1 MCENQVEVAKSQ
13 PVLLIG
19 NRGNSMRYSGIGGQA
34 VMEGVM
40 MKNKN
45 RYAVAVRKPDHEI
58 EVMTKE
64 YKGIVPGEIWQKIP
78 LVRGVLSFIDS
89 LVLGMSTLMYSASF
103 FEDEDESEKEKQKDS
118 PEKMKAKENAMM
130 GGTVALSVI
139 LAIAIFMILPYY
151 LSVFCSRFIASDMIV
166 AVLEGILRL
175 AIFIGYIVVI
185 SKMKEIQRVFMY
197 HGAEHKCINCI
208 EHGMELNVENVRRS
222 SKEHKRCGT
231 SFLMFVVILSVVL
244 FLFIRV
250 DSHVLRLVLRLA
262 LVPVIAE
269 PYSKPGKQ
277 RWGYS
282 SAWLHH
288 KGRNKHHMEYWI
300 DYGMPSEPAMVGM
313 RMPDNYVVEMFIDR
327 MSASKNYQKEKYTD
341 RSALEYYLQGKN
353 RHIMHPEVRELLEKL
368 LYMLADEGE
377 DATFDYIRREVL
389 HNKK

>member
-1 MCENQVEVAKSQ
+1 
-13 PVLLIG
+13 
-19 NRGNSMRYSGIGGQA
+19 MRYSGIGGQA

-64 YKGIVPGEIWQKIP
+64 YKGIVPGEIWHKIP

-103 FEDEDESEKEKQKDS
+103 FEDEDEAEKEKQKDS
-118 PEKMKAKENAMM
+118 PEKMKAKENTMM
-130 GGTVALSVI
+130 GGTVILSVI

-151 LSVFCSRFIASDMIV
+151 LSVLCSRFIASDMIV

-262 LVPVIAE
+262 LVPVIAGVSYE
-269 PYSKPGKQ
+269 LLRVAGRSDNPVINLISKPGLWMQGLTTKEPDDEMIEVGIASVEAVFDWRAYIAEEGISEEINAAVSPEGNGQKVQEMKQ
-277 RWGYS
+277 
-282 SAWLHH
+282 
-288 KGRNKHHMEYWI
+288 
-300 DYGMPSEPAMVGM
+300 
-313 RMPDNYVVEMFIDR
+313 
-327 MSASKNYQKEKYTD
+327 
-341 RSALEYYLQGKN
+341 
-353 RHIMHPEVRELLEKL
+353 
-368 LYMLADEGE
+368 
-377 DATFDYIRREVL
+377 
-389 HNKK
+389 